1 MKLSISPRDGGAN
14 RKPKE
19 ILDVVGEWALDTAP
33 SAVEA
38 RLFWYTRGKGTEDV
52 GIVARE
58 RIESPMARG
67 DHRFRFHLPEAPYSF
82 SGRLISL
89 LWAVE
94 LVADD
99 EVARWEFRLTPDGE
113 EILLQPATDAARR

>member
-1 MKLSISPRDGGAN
+1 MTLSLKPRDGGAT
-14 RKPKE
+14 RRPKDT
-19 ILDVVGEWALDTAP
+19 LDIAAEWTLDKAP

-58 RIESPMARG
+58 RIESPMARA

-99 EVARWEFRLTPDGE
+99 EVARWEFTLTPDGE
-113 EILLQPATDAARR
+113 EILLEPVTDAARR